1 MCVSHM
7 QCHPSLEIY
16 VDFFGCASTLPCS
29 ALDLLCQLVEV
40 PLDPAVRR
48 GFLQLKCHV
57 PLGFAKLPDC
67 KILKA
72 NCSTISAVEE
82 FFCNPSSCRQPRMN
96 K

>member
-1 MCVSHM
+1 MCVLHI

-16 VDFFGCASTLPCS
+16 VDFFGHASTFSCPPLG
-29 ALDLLCQLVEV
+29 LLCPLVEAS
-40 PLDPAVRR
+40 LDPAVRR
-48 GFLQLKCHV
+48 GFLQLKYHV
-57 PLGFAKLPDC
+57 PLGFAKLPDS

-72 NCSTISAVEE
+72 HCSIISAVEE